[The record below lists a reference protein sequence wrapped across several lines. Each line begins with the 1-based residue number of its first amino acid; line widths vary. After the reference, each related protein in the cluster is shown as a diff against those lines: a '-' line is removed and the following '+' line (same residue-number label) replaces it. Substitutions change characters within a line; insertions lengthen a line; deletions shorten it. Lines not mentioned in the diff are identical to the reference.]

1 MFKNIPFNR
10 VEWVTSGFLIF
21 TAILTVTAVPYYL
34 WTYGWDWFLFG
45 VFLFFYISTGMSITV
60 GYHRLFPTKLS
71 RQNGRSNCMCF
82 FLELLLSKILQF
94 GGVRNTVNTTSM

>member
-45 VFLFFYISTGMSITV
+45 VSLFLHLHWYEYYRGIPSTVFPQSISGKMA
-60 GYHRLFPTKLS
+60 G
-71 RQNGRSNCMCF
+71 
-82 FLELLLSKILQF
+82 
-94 GGVRNTVNTTSM
+94 